1 MTQHEQWTPEAERD
15 AYTARAQAI
24 VEALADYEVAHPSSA
39 PCLHDAL
46 VIARKVLEP

>member
-1 MTQHEQWTPEAERD
+1 MSAEDWSPEQERD

-24 VEALADYEVAHPSSA
+24 VEALASYEVEHPSSA

-46 VIARKVLEP
+46 AIATKVMQP